1 MSTKSAFSVTKALAA
16 AAAFVPRAIGGAW
29 LALILILVVTLGGHH
44 LAMHFHPH
52 RPIGLV
58 VLIAIYIVKLIA
70 LGALY
75 RLALFGSKAR
85 DEGLGFG
92 GIQVGVAE
100 LRLFVAN
107 IVVAAFF
114 LVIVI
119 AAFIVF
125 AVAFE
130 TSGLAAGYANSRE
143 AVVAMVCR
151 HQSVADW
158 VVIASIV
165 AAVWLFVFVA
175 LKVTLVHAATVAEHR
190 IVTLNALGLS
200 SGQVGKLFIG
210 VVVLLLPF
218 AAVGFVILHL
228 FGPQVG
234 QSHLLPLVWGTHQ
247 VRLGIHLVMLLLNVM
262 LLLPLLVGFFSSAY
276 RQITANRAR

>member
-16 AAAFVPRAIGGAW
+16 AAGFVPQAIGGAW

-92 GIQVGVAE
+92 GIQVGVPE

-143 AVVAMVCR
+143 GVMAMVCR

-165 AAVWLFVFVA
+165 AALLLFVFVA

-228 FGPQVG
+228 FGPQAG
-234 QSHLLPLVWGTHQ
+234 QSHLLPLAWGPHQ
-247 VRLGIHLVMLLLNVM
+247 MRLGIHLLMLLLNV
-262 LLLPLLVGFFSSAY
+262 LVLLPLLVGFFSSAY